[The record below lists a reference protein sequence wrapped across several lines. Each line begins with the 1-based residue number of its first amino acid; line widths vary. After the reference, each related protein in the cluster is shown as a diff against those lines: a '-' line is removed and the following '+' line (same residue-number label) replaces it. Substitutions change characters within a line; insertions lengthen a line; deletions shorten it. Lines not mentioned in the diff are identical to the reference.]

1 MADLV
6 FEVTGMHCSNCGLL
20 VDDAIEDVPGVSSS
34 STDVRAGRTVVK
46 GAAAVPEILAAIGR
60 TGYTGRLV

>member
-1 MADLV
+1 MTVV

-20 VDDAIEDVPGVSSS
+20 VDNAVEDVPGVISS
-34 STDVRAGRTVVK
+34 STDIRAGRTVVE
-46 GAAAVPEILAAIGR
+46 GAAAVPEILAAISR